1 MSLKPEKYPPNMQQ
15 SPQATLASQK
25 VNYRVKNT
33 LINNE
38 SVNTDVKKFSTA
50 TCTTCTTGMMDT

>member
-1 MSLKPEKYPPNMQQ
+1 MSLKPEKYPPNMHQ

-50 TCTTCTTGMMDT
+50 TFPY